1 MDRPLPRLRRTG
13 VAVPLVIF
21 LVIGMGITV
30 ASAASYWLLAD
41 RAGIDPNLALLL
53 VFVVF
58 TLVGF
63 VAHGRITFGDH
74 ARRGSTGARLLRYAV
89 VSLTGLMV
97 NEFFI
102 FVLVKMA
109 HGAVWWPVV
118 PMILV
123 TPWLLF
129 AFNRF
134 WVFPEESK

>member
-1 MDRPLPRLRRTG
+1 
-13 VAVPLVIF
+13 V
-21 LVIGMGITV
+21 
-30 ASAASYWLLAD
+30 
-41 RAGIDPNLALLL
+41 
-53 VFVVF
+53 
-58 TLVGF
+58 VGF
-63 VAHGRITFGDH
+63 LAHGRITFDGH
-74 ARRGSTGARLLRYAV
+74 RRQGGNGARLGRYAV

-109 HGAVWWPVV
+109 HGAVWLPVV

-129 AFNRF
+129 ACNRF